1 MAARSRPT
9 IFTIAGATISTGT
22 SSWRRN
28 TSPSLLDREES
39 APQPAFSREP
49 AGDGE
54 RDGHTEGGDVPKGS
68 RHLCDR
74 NASNVHAEQSSDIG
88 KGQEEE
94 RDDRERE
101 SEAVDMLGP

>member
-39 APQPAFSREP
+39 APQTAFSREP

-54 RDGHTEGGDVPKGS
+54 RDGNAGGGYGTKGT
-68 RHLCDR
+68 RLLCDR
-74 NASNVHAEQSSDIG
+74 NALRSEDLLEWKECVRSCRSLLVPYQYYTYSSTN
-88 KGQEEE
+88 
-94 RDDRERE
+94 R
-101 SEAVDMLGP
+101 